1 MGEEGSGFGCDA
13 DTSDPKYFGRS
24 HTQLG
29 QITRNGKENGQS
41 GWEQYLSAP
50 LSPADLE
57 EMDRCRVKMNGIGE
71 YKKER

>member
-1 MGEEGSGFGCDA
+1 MDVMLIHLVPSILGDH
-13 DTSDPKYFGRS
+13 T

-41 GWEQYLSAP
+41 GWEQHLSAP
-50 LSPADLE
+50 LSPADSE

>member
-1 MGEEGSGFGCDA
+1 MDMLLIHLVPSILGDH
-13 DTSDPKYFGRS
+13 THTHT

-41 GWEQYLSAP
+41 GWEQHLSAP

-57 EMDRCRVKMNGIGE
+57 EMDRYRVKINGIGE
-71 YKKER
+71 YTKES